1 MMYSVKFTK
10 EATDNIAALPV
21 KKKRQIRDGIQR
33 IAEDP
38 SLGKCLTKRLT
49 GLYSYRSGD
58 YRIIYKI
65 LHQQILIIVLAIG
78 HRKDIYKKVSKKA
91 L

>member
-1 MMYSVKFTK
+1 MYSVKFTK
-10 EATDNIAALPV
+10 EATDNIVALPV

-33 IAEDP
+33 IAVDP
-38 SLGKCLTKRLT
+38 SLGKCLTNKLI

-65 LHQQILIIVLAIG
+65 LHQQVLIIVLAIG
-78 HRKDIYKKVSKKA
+78 HRKDIYKKVSKKP

>member
-1 MMYSVKFTK
+1 MYSVKFTK

-21 KKKRQIRDGIQR
+21 KKKRQIRDGIQH

-38 SLGKCLTKRLT
+38 SLGKCLTNRLA
-49 GLYSYRSGD
+49 GLHSYRSGD

-78 HRKDIYKKVSKKA
+78 HRKDIYKKVTKKV

>member
-1 MMYSVKFTK
+1 MYSVKFTK
-10 EATDNIAALPV
+10 ETTDNIAALPV
-21 KKKRQIRDGIQR
+21 KKKRQIRDGIQH

-38 SLGKCLTKRLT
+38 SLGKCLTNRLT
-49 GLYSYRSGD
+49 GLHSYRSGD

-78 HRKDIYKKVSKKA
+78 HRKDIYKKVTKKV

>member
-1 MMYSVKFTK
+1 MMYNVKLTK
-10 EATDNIAALPV
+10 EATDNIVALPV
-21 KKKRQIRDGIQR
+21 KKKRQIRDAIQR

-38 SLGKCLTKRLT
+38 SVGKSLTNRLS
-49 GLYSYRSGD
+49 GLCSYRSGN

-78 HRKDIYKKVSKKA
+78 HRKDIYKKVTKKV